1 VDRVSSAGNLA
12 TIGNLESLGSVTRLG
27 GVGDVGSVGN
37 VGWTAALE
45 LGFTADP
52 ETGATRLSHR
62 AHRGPF
68 VVQRTLHPEGPD
80 LCHVY
85 LLHPPGGLVGGDE
98 LRLDL
103 RVGPGARALITTPS
117 AGKIY
122 RTLGPLVR
130 QTQALSVEAQGS
142 LEWLPQEIIV
152 FDGAAATIET
162 RIELERGARFIGAET
177 ICFGLPARRERFTR
191 GSCRQRFEIWRG
203 PEPLFIERGQFDGG
217 AAVHEA
223 AWGLAGASVMAL
235 LVAAP
240 APEPSVVETLRQI
253 AAALPAPELAAFT
266 VLGDGELLVARSRGA
281 SAERA
286 RTFLQACWRALRPA
300 LLGRPAVAPRIWAT

>member
-1 VDRVSSAGNLA
+1 MSSAGKLASAGNLDSLS
-12 TIGNLESLGSVTRLG
+12 GVSRPGDPDSVGSLGWR
-27 GVGDVGSVGN
+27 
-37 VGWTAALE
+37 AALE
-45 LGFTADP
+45 LGFTADA
-52 ETGATRLSHR
+52 ETGATRLAHR

-68 VVQRTLHPEGPD
+68 LVQRTLLPEGPE

-103 RVGPGARALITTPS
+103 RVGPGAKALITTPS
-117 AGKIY
+117 AGKVY
-122 RTLGPLVR
+122 RTLGPAAR
-130 QTQALSVEAQGS
+130 QTQALSVEAGGS

-162 RIELERGARFIGAET
+162 RVELARGARFIGAET

-217 AAVHEA
+217 APVLDA
-223 AWGLAGASVMAL
+223 AWGLAGASVLAL

-240 APEPSVVETLRQI
+240 APEPAVVEALRQL
-253 AAALPAPELAAFT
+253 ATALPAPDLAAFT
-266 VLGDGELLVARSRGA
+266 VLGDDELLVARFRGA

-286 RTFLQACWRALRPA
+286 RTFIQACWRGLRPA

>member
-1 VDRVSSAGNLA
+1 VGSVGNVGG
-12 TIGNLESLGSVTRLG
+12 TRDLGSARDAG
-27 GVGDVGSVGN
+27 GVAEVDGVGGVGN

-45 LGFTADP
+45 LGFAADAD
-52 ETGATRLSHR
+52 TGATRLAHR

-68 VVQRTLHPEGPD
+68 VVQRPLLPEGPD

-103 RVGPGARALITTPS
+103 RVGPDAQALITTPA
-117 AGKIY
+117 AGKVY
-122 RTLGPLVR
+122 RTLGPTAR
-130 QTQALSVEAQGS
+130 QTNVLSVEAGGS

-152 FDGAAATIET
+152 FDGAAATIDT
-162 RIELERGARFIGAET
+162 RVELGPGARFIGAET
-177 ICFGLPARRERFTR
+177 ICFGLAARGERFAR

-203 PEPLFIERGQFDGG
+203 GQPLFIERGQFDGG
-217 AAVHEA
+217 GAVHQA
-223 AWGLAGASVMAL
+223 PWGLAGATVLSL

-240 APEPSVVETLRQI
+240 APEPVVVETLRQS
-253 AAALPAPELAAFT
+253 AAALQEPELAAFT
-266 VLGDGELLVARSRGA
+266 VLGDGELLVARYRGDG
-281 SAERA
+281 AERA
-286 RTFLQACWRALRPA
+286 RNFVHTCWRTLRPA